1 MTSNDSPRTCSTLAV
16 VAAAV
21 MAFTSGCSLLGST
34 HQPEG
39 HGSAASTTGHAGSP
53 VPTPSPET
61 AEPGPPYTP
70 DGPPRV
76 MQVTIDPSRTYQVM
90 QGFGASHR
98 LWDDPHVSNS
108 PQTTIPPAARI
119 EILSRLY
126 KDLGLTRV
134 RLAFDSPK
142 RNDAHLAYVKE
153 AIPFGLETYFPA
165 PIIVDRS
172 FTERNPDAY
181 VEYVL
186 AILLRWRQLG
196 QEPPFFSVY
205 NEPGNTDLRVF
216 SAQWMQTVVK
226 RLGARMRAAG
236 IKTQLVIPDDIN
248 PVEAYGRA
256 RVILEDAEARP
267 YVGALAYHL
276 YGTSIADQ
284 QKMQQLSATYG
295 IPVWMTEY
303 SNASFRDYRGSLKWA
318 WTMHTLISDCGVSA
332 VDYMWGFFGSYD
344 PHEFIAIEFDGGKY
358 KRHTPTWAFFVT
370 GHFSR
375 FVRPGYVRVD
385 ARSDDP
391 DVLVSAYTGTDG
403 MVIVA
408 INSGRDPKLATLRL
422 AEGPASGSL
431 SPVMTTR
438 SEPWKTMPS
447 IPAQDGSFSVVLPA
461 ESLTT
466 LTGAQKR
473 AP

>member
-1 MTSNDSPRTCSTLAV
+1 MRSNNSLSVWSRWAIVT
-16 VAAAV
+16 AAV
-21 MAFTSGCSLLGST
+21 IAFTSGCSLLGSA

-39 HGSAASTTGHAGSP
+39 HGTAAPTTGHADTA
-53 VPTPSPET
+53 VPTPGPVT
-61 AEPGPPYTP
+61 IEPDRPPQP
-70 DGPPRV
+70 

-98 LWDDPHVSNS
+98 LWEDPHVSNAPRTS
-108 PQTTIPPAARI
+108 IPPAART
-119 EILSRLY
+119 EILTRLY

-165 PIIVDRS
+165 PIILDS
-172 FTERNPDAY
+172 SITERNPDAY
-181 VEYVL
+181 VEWAL
-186 AILLRWRQLG
+186 PILLRWRQLG

-205 NEPGNTDLRVF
+205 NEPGNSDLRVW
-216 SAQWMQTVVK
+216 SGQWMRTVVK

-248 PVEAYGRA
+248 PAEAYGRA

-284 QKMQQLSATYG
+284 QKMQQLSMTYG

-303 SNASFRDYRGSLKWA
+303 SNVAFREYRGALKWA
-318 WTMHTLISDCGVSA
+318 WTVHTLISDCGVSA
-332 VDYMWGFFGSYD
+332 VDYMWGFFGSWD
-344 PHEFIAIEFDGGKY
+344 VGHELVAVEFDGGKY
-358 KRHTPTWAFFVT
+358 KSHAPTWAYYVT

-391 DVLVSAYTGTDG
+391 DVLVSAYTGPDG

-408 INSGRDPKLATLRL
+408 INSGRDPKLATFRL
-422 AEGPASGSL
+422 AGGPASGSL
-431 SPVMTTR
+431 SAVMTTR
-438 SEPWKTMPS
+438 SEPWKTMPP
-447 IPAQDGSFSVVLPA
+447 IPAQDGSFSVMLPP

-466 LTGAQKR
+466 LTGAQKQGQ
-473 AP
+473 